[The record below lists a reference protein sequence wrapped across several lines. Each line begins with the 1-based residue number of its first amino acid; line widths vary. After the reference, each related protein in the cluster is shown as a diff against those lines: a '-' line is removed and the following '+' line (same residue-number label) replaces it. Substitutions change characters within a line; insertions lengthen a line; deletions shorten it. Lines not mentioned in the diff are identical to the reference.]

1 MSKVECSE
9 IAQKILSLNL
19 VEAAELAAELRKV
32 LNLPD
37 VAMAPAAVAAAPASS
52 EAAKKKDEPSKF
64 TLILKGY
71 GEKKTNAI
79 KALKTIFKQELGQDM
94 GLKELKDKVDAVP
107 VDVLSGLTKDKADAY
122 VKILKEAECEPE
134 LKGE

>member
-19 VEAAELAAELRKV
+19 VEAAELAAELKKV

-37 VAMAPAAVAAAPASS
+37 VSFAPAASAAPVAAEVTEKKS
-52 EAAKKKDEPSKF
+52 EASKF

-71 GEKKTNAI
+71 GDKKTNAI

-107 VDVLSGLTKDKADAY
+107 VDVLSGLTKEKADAY
-122 VKILKEAECEPE
+122 AKVLKDAECESE

>member
-9 IAQKILSLNL
+9 IAQKILSLSL
-19 VEAAELAAELRKV
+19 VEAAELAAELKRV

-37 VAMAPAAVAAAPASS
+37 VAMAPAAAAAPAPSEPVEKKS
-52 EAAKKKDEPSKF
+52 EATKF

-71 GEKKTNAI
+71 GEKKTSAI
-79 KALKTIFKQELGQDM
+79 KALKTIFKQELGQDL
-94 GLKELKDKVDAVP
+94 GLKELKDKVEAVP
-107 VDVLSGLTKDKADAY
+107 VDILSGLTKEKADAY
-122 VKILKEAECEPE
+122 AKILKEAECEPE